1 MQWGSVS
8 NFLHMGGYA
17 PFVWGAYGVTVAL
30 IALEVWSLRAR
41 RRRAEREVARQARL
55 DRERDSQP

>member
-41 RRRAEREVARQARL
+41 RRRAEREVVRQARI

>member
-41 RRRAEREVARQARL
+41 RRRAEREVARQARI